1 VRSGLAR
8 GEPDRI
14 RTLRD
19 FAGKIKNRLSR
30 SFALPSFTDSIGMS
44 APWVAIQRNPTS
56 GTGLQRSELL
66 HLVSHLR
73 RLGIRPRLYSQR
85 QRLEE
90 RLKNAEERRQLVC
103 LVAAGGD
110 GTVGDLANRFPDL
123 PLAVLPLGTE
133 NLLAGHLG
141 IPSDGRFVAE
151 MIAAGGRRAIDV
163 GLINGRRFLL
173 MVTAGFD
180 ADIVHRAH
188 ARRKGHI
195 RKWNYLQPIW
205 ESLRSYRYPKLRVS
219 AEGGDLPG
227 DQPLS
232 GRLIVVANLPAY
244 AMGLP
249 LAMSADG
256 ADGLLDLRVFRRR
269 SAFQMLRYLYKV
281 LLRQHETLA
290 DVVSGRAQRV
300 GITCDTPVPIQCDGD
315 PAGFTP
321 AEVTILPG
329 ALTLI
334 VPKSSLVTG

>member
-1 VRSGLAR
+1 
-8 GEPDRI
+8 
-14 RTLRD
+14 
-19 FAGKIKNRLSR
+19 
-30 SFALPSFTDSIGMS
+30 MS

-85 QRLEE
+85 QRLEA
-90 RLKNAEERRQLVC
+90 RLQNAEERRQLVC

-151 MIAAGGRRAIDV
+151 MIAAGCRRVIDV
-163 GLINGRRFLL
+163 GVINGRRFLL

-188 ARRKGHI
+188 ARRTGHI

-227 DQPLS
+227 DQLLS

-249 LAMSADG
+249 LAMNADG

-290 DVVSGRAQRV
+290 DVFSGRAKRV
-300 GITCDTPVPIQCDGD
+300 TITCDTPVPIQCDGD

>member
-1 VRSGLAR
+1 M
-8 GEPDRI
+8 P
-14 RTLRD
+14 
-19 FAGKIKNRLSR
+19 
-30 SFALPSFTDSIGMS
+30 

-56 GTGLQRSELL
+56 GTGLQRAELL
-66 HLVSHLR
+66 HLVSNLR
-73 RLGIRPRLYSQR
+73 RLGIRPRLYSRRERLQA
-85 QRLEE
+85 RLEIAGE
-90 RLKNAEERRQLVC
+90 REALVC

-110 GTVGDLANRFPDL
+110 GTVGDLTNRFPDL

-141 IPSDGRFVAE
+141 IPSDGKFVAE
-151 MIAAGGRRAIDV
+151 MIAAGCQRAVDV
-163 GLINGRRFLL
+163 GVINGRRFLL

-180 ADIVHRAH
+180 ADVVHRAH
-188 ARRKGHI
+188 ARRTGHI

-227 DQPLS
+227 GRPLS
-232 GRLIVVANLPAY
+232 ARLVVVANLPAY

-249 LAMSADG
+249 LAMSAEG
-256 ADGLLDLRVFRRR
+256 ADGLLDLRLFHRR

-290 DVVSGRAQRV
+290 DVVSGRAKQVR
-300 GITCDTPVPIQCDGD
+300 ITCDTPAPIQCDGD

-321 AEVTILPG
+321 AEVTVLPR

-334 VPKSSLVTG
+334 VPKSRLVTG

>member
-1 VRSGLAR
+1 M
-8 GEPDRI
+8 DR
-14 RTLRD
+14 LR
-19 FAGKIKNRLSR
+19 
-30 SFALPSFTDSIGMS
+30 MS

-56 GTGLQRSELL
+56 GSGLQRAELL
-66 HLVSHLR
+66 HLVSRLR
-73 RLGIRPRLYSQR
+73 QLGIRPRLYSR
-85 QRLEE
+85 QDRLEA
-90 RLKNAEERRQLVC
+90 RLHNAEDLQKLVC

-110 GTVGDLANRFPDL
+110 GTVRDLANRYPHL

-133 NLLAGHLG
+133 NLLARYLG
-141 IPSDGRFVAE
+141 IPSDGRFVAG
-151 MIAAGGRRAIDV
+151 MIADGCTRAFDV
-163 GLINGRRFLL
+163 GILNGRRFLL

-188 ARRKGHI
+188 ARRTGHI

-205 ESLRSYRYPKLRVS
+205 DSLRNYRYPKLHVS

-232 GRLIVVANLPAY
+232 GRFLVVANLPAY

-256 ADGLLDLRVFRRR
+256 SDGLLDLRLFRRR
-269 SAFQMLRYLYKV
+269 SAFQMFRYLYKV

-290 DVVSGRAQRV
+290 DVISGRATQVR
-300 GITCDTPVPIQCDGD
+300 ITCETPVPLQCDGD

-329 ALTLI
+329 ALRLI
-334 VPKSSLVTG
+334 VPKGPASGG